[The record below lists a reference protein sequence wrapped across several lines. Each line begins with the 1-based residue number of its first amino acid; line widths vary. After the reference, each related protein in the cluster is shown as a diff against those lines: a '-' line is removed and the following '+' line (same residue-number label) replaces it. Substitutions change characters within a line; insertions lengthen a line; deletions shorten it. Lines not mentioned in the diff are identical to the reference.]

1 MISCAMSAGCGAN
14 YTLANQCTV
23 DFVDCMDSTRFTT
36 AEEVGAACA
45 KAQDL
50 AFDAIDACFAGADG
64 DALLAEASALW
75 NEAYPGSAYIPATD
89 VDGVELDSPSYDK
102 VRAAMCAAGSQADAC
117 SEHRNWSR
125 ERCAA

>member
-1 MISCAMSAGCGAN
+1 MARPPVTHVNAASIPREAARREAARANCARSER
-14 YTLANQCTV
+14 T
-23 DFVDCMDSTRFTT
+23 
-36 AEEVGAACA
+36 ACA

-102 VRAAMCAAGSQADAC
+102 VRAAMCAAGSKADVC

-125 ERCAA
+125 ERCAV